1 MYQIYK
7 AVIGKGD
14 QMESDFE
21 VFFDSIGTFLKYV
34 SKLKGKYSKKVC
46 IRTNNLDRLQYADA
60 KCNVTECIKAL
71 QEHQIYY
78 LEFRENRTRKCWI
91 NFTEVP
97 VIELDEEEENKEKD
111 KDETH
116 EVE

>member
-34 SKLKGKYSKKVC
+34 NKLKGSYGKKIC

-60 KCNVTECIKAL
+60 KCNVVECIGKTVRETAID
-71 QEHQIYY
+71 ENGYAEKHGQI
-78 LEFRENRTRKCWI
+78 LA
-91 NFTEVP
+91 FTCKG
-97 VIELDEEEENKEKD
+97 DHGCHY
-111 KDETH
+111 ETASYC
-116 EVE
+116 